1 MNTKIES
8 DTNQSLISKLEILLW
23 NAKSWIGQF
32 IKSAPTICLNPLQEW
47 KSKELKLN
55 LLYTTH
61 KNVNPKISIYKTM
74 DESKILFDKAAQWL
88 SIKIYELAF
97 WMVIDL
103 GRTYLSVLF
112 LMNILVAKRNSTYSI
127 EMIVPKNCKKSKE
140 CLQIF
145 NTTGVSIYALVPKT
159 LW

>member
-1 MNTKIES
+1 
-8 DTNQSLISKLEILLW
+8 
-23 NAKSWIGQF
+23 
-32 IKSAPTICLNPLQEW
+32 
-47 KSKELKLN
+47 
-55 LLYTTH
+55 
-61 KNVNPKISIYKTM
+61 M

-88 SIKIYELAF
+88 SIRIHELAF

-103 GRTYLSVLF
+103 GRTYPFALF
-112 LMNILVAKRNSTYSI
+112 LMNILVAKRNSTYSF

-145 NTTGVSIYALVPKT
+145 ITTGALVSASVLKT